1 MRKFITVLLVTAFA
15 AAPAYAQSKKELFAT
30 DVALAERIA
39 RLESR
44 MLTGDPAAEQLMQRM
59 DALEAEQR
67 SLTGELEQ
75 LRYER
80 DNLRAEIVALG
91 EDLKSFEALE
101 ERLRLHL
108 NAVDMVAQQP
118 SVVQSQPVTIY
129 DGSPNAGNV
138 GTYDLNQPSSLP
150 SVPMTKELEYPVG
163 SFPGQGSPQVTANN
177 PDVDVLP
184 ELGKQKLYEGN
195 FSGAQTD
202 FQTYLAVMPDAPN
215 AGEVNYWLGET
226 YFVKGSYANAADAY
240 IESMR
245 KDAQGIKAP
254 EALIRLAASLRELGN
269 KTEACQALDSFPV
282 QYPNAA
288 ANIREKARIE
298 VSRTGC

>member
-1 MRKFITVLLVTAFA
+1 MRKFITILLVTVFA
-15 AAPAYAQSKKELFAT
+15 AAPAYAQSKKELAAT
-30 DVALAERIA
+30 DIALAERIA

-80 DNLRAEIVALG
+80 DNLRAEIAALG

-118 SVVQSQPVTIY
+118 AIVQIQPPATVY
-129 DGSPNAGNV
+129 DGSPNV
-138 GTYDLNQPSSLP
+138 GGSTYDPNQPSSLP
-150 SVPMTKELEYPVG
+150 SVPTTRELDYPVG
-163 SFPGQGSPQVTANN
+163 SFPGQGTPQVTVNN
-177 PDVDVLP
+177 PDIDVLP

-226 YFVKGSYANAADAY
+226 YFVKGGYANAADAY
-240 IESMR
+240 ITSMR
-245 KDAQGIKAP
+245 KDSQGVKAP
-254 EALIRLAASLRELGN
+254 EALIRLGASLRELGK
-269 KTEACQALDSFPV
+269 KTEACQALDSFPA
-282 QYPNAA
+282 QYPNASA
-288 ANIREKARIE
+288 EIREKARTE
-298 VSRTGC
+298 VARTGC